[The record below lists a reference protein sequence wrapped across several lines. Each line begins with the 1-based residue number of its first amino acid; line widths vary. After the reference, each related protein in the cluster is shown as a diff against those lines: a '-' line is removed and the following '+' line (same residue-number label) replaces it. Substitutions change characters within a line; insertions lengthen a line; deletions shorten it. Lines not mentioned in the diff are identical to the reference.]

1 MAGSGCL
8 RGERQRPRR
17 PQWGEAL
24 GSRSGS
30 RHGSGSVPR
39 RHPAGSQ
46 GTTYRLRQPRAR
58 WVAVPAQPFIAS
70 SRQRS
75 HRVAAP
81 LAPAPQPL
89 SRTRSRRLPLQ
100 SPPRGLVPLSPAPR
114 PVLRTLLRCEG
125 CGGRVGKPPRWSGQ
139 QSRGRGVGAGCWVL
153 HDRALGS
160 LRPRAGEVQ
169 PGDTVA
175 GRASLSPVEIKHR
188 MGMGGGVWQRPG
200 LDWGVPPVPAPGG
213 LRFSAAPT
221 YQGLHSAVARV
232 GRRGSE
238 APAVATLGPQR
249 HREA

>member
-46 GTTYRLRQPRAR
+46 GTTYQLRQPRAR
-58 WVAVPAQPFIAS
+58 RVAVPAQPFIAS

-75 HRVAAP
+75 HHAAAP
-81 LAPAPQPL
+81 LAPGSAAPLPYL
-89 SRTRSRRLPLQ
+89 S
-100 SPPRGLVPLSPAPR
+100 SPPVPP
-114 PVLRTLLRCEG
+114 E
-125 CGGRVGKPPRWSGQ
+125 PPT
-139 QSRGRGVGAGCWVL
+139 
-153 HDRALGS
+153 
-160 LRPRAGEVQ
+160 RPRAPVTSSTAGAEDFIALRGLRRARGEA
-169 PGDTVA
+169 PA
-175 GRASLSPVEIKHR
+175 L
-188 MGMGGGVWQRPG
+188 VWPAEPRPG
-200 LDWGVPPVPAPGG
+200 RGCRLLGAARPSPRLPAAACQRGAARGHHGESLAVTSGDKAPYGDGGRRLAAAGAGLGEVPPVPAPGG

-249 HREA
+249 HRKA